1 MSPIFSF
8 SPLRPHVFCSLFIA
22 LKFIQPTHF
31 HPYCMACFAPSLQ
44 SCVIRLAIDSFVCIP
59 QKRKC
64 FLFVTFFP
72 VSESWSC
79 MLYVHLCALWYVQ
92 TAAVVLARNNNYL
105 CETAST
111 KCFWLME
118 FVFMMPNLI
127 ITYTSCIMIKN
138 LFSSN
143 HFDPKNY
150 SISLKQNVTI
160 ASIAA
165 LILKII
171 AKTVCKS
178 CMPRELW
185 PVLEEDVKITRGLT
199 GVCTKAKTN

>member
-1 MSPIFSF
+1 M
-8 SPLRPHVFCSLFIA
+8 
-22 LKFIQPTHF
+22 Q
-31 HPYCMACFAPSLQ
+31 FA
-44 SCVIRLAIDSFVCIP
+44 
-59 QKRKC
+59 
-64 FLFVTFFP
+64 
-72 VSESWSC
+72 
-79 MLYVHLCALWYVQ
+79 
-92 TAAVVLARNNNYL
+92 
-105 CETAST
+105 
-111 KCFWLME
+111 
-118 FVFMMPNLI
+118 FMMLNLI

-138 LFSSN
+138 FFFSN

-150 SISLKQNVTI
+150 SISLKQNVMI

-185 PVLEEDVKITRGLT
+185 PVLEEDVKITRSLT